1 MLKNKKLLSVLV
13 IAVMVVSMFGSAFA
27 IGGGNLDQEANGTE
41 SMDRFEALPFKP
53 LTGVAGVGKAAP
65 TDIFLVYQGWKDLTV
80 GSTVYFENKG
90 EIFTA
95 IYGVQAFGSIADAYA
110 LASNNSVIKIG
121 PGLYEEKLEVEKH
134 GVKFYGN
141 FAGVNPNGTP
151 AADTPYDI
159 PLVAERTDDTLETK
173 VNNCDWSTK
182 GNVNGI
188 TFAGFKFLDQHQ
200 LAPSG
205 SGSITVT
212 GTYIFNNIFEGA
224 NKSYSIHCDRGT
236 NFTIV
241 ITNNRIVDSNKI
253 FFIGGGGMYDV
264 QVDNNYFVNCKNTPM
279 WLTSCGNNSG
289 IESLISFS
297 GNVLNGCTHSVDLKY
312 TNGTFGENL
321 DYKRIQNNLF
331 YNCGSSSKSSLLFQ
345 YWPDHDN
352 NGTISPCTSTACKTL
367 ITGNTFYNIP
377 AGVAPIN
384 FIGADSRLGKNIN
397 YKVTV
402 NRNRFV
408 YPSAAGGKAITS
420 TLVGTI
426 DATNNYYGHCANGIG
441 NEVALDSIDDLFDI
455 SSTVVAF
462 LSMPYYADYGLSQYG
477 TKIELGL
484 GADADVIAGG
494 FVPSESKV
502 DNENFLITLKAKTG
516 LETVNLTNV
525 IGGAGV
531 DVKVYKDYSM
541 TVPLENNELYIEDI
555 LTNVYVVA
563 TDLVTKLSTKY
574 DVVVTSNTDK
584 AKTSIR
590 YVLDASTEDKNAYPN
605 VTITDSVVDIALE
618 SKYVYFPF
626 ELQVSPSASYELYT
640 DAECKTPY
648 ADSTYYMEPDKTT
661 TIYAKVTS
669 GNGKHTQVHTL
680 NFTRTGTNDDDAK
693 IFTVLTPEANT
704 NIFQGRKTIAY
715 RPGIMIDDATFT
727 FSVSPNATYT
737 IYGKYDAAT
746 GTLSE
751 ELSNQAE
758 PKKIIIGD
766 DITEYYVKVDSN
778 FGYSQIYTI
787 YVYND
792 IKSTDNVIRGVTG
805 IPDAVITED
814 EIFIK
819 ASETLAV
826 VNAHFETNVFAKVVV
841 YADEHKTFAL
851 EPSITTITVNKREVE
866 VRTFQFGVPNNKVFY
881 YVEVTSETGD
891 VRQYKVTLTK
901 DVARV
906 PIAFTDISGHWAENY
921 INIASSQG
929 LVSGRPNGDG
939 TFSFDPDAPATR
951 QEVAVFV
958 CTMLGMDSYAF
969 RGVPL
974 ASKLKDTDDMPE
986 WSYNYIKAVY
996 AVGAMVGNPDGYF
1009 YPTNN
1014 ITREEFFQTISSILK
1029 LDVNAAAD
1037 YDLTQFGDYQDVSGW
1052 AVPAVKAILKAGIAV
1067 GDNGNIKPRANI
1079 TRAEIATI
1087 MTNLSKLG

>member
-27 IGGGNLDQEANGTE
+27 IGGGNLDQEANGTA

-65 TDIFLVYQGWKDLTV
+65 TDILLVYQGWKDLTV

-110 LASNNSVIKIG
+110 LATNNAVIKIG
-121 PGLYEEKLEVEKH
+121 PGLYEETLVVEKH
-134 GVKFYGN
+134 GIKFYGN
-141 FAGVNPNGTP
+141 FAGVNPNGT
-151 AADTPYDI
+151 AAAETPYLI
-159 PLVAERTDDTLETK
+159 PLSDARVDESLETK
-173 VNNCDWSTK
+173 VNNSNWSTK

-188 TFAGFKFLDQHQ
+188 TFAGFKFLDKHQ

-205 SGSITVT
+205 SGSVTVT

-224 NKSYSIHCDRGT
+224 NSSYSIHCDRGN
-236 NFTIV
+236 NFTVV
-241 ITNNRIVDSNKI
+241 ITNNRIVNSNKI
-253 FFIGGGGMYDV
+253 FFIGGGGMYDI
-264 QVDNNYFVNCKNTPM
+264 QVDNNYFENCKNTPM
-279 WLTSCGNNSG
+279 WLTSCGNNQG

-297 GNVLNGCTHSVDLKY
+297 GNVLKDCTHSVDLKY

-352 NGTISPCTSTACKTL
+352 NGTISPCTSTSCKTL

-384 FIGADSRLGKNIN
+384 FVGADSRLGKDVN

-408 YPSAAGGKAITS
+408 FPSDAGGKVITS

-441 NEVALDSIDDLFDI
+441 NEVALDSIDGMFDI

-462 LSMPYYADYGLSQYG
+462 LSMPFYADYDLTTYG

-494 FVPSESKV
+494 FIPSESKV

-531 DVKVYKDYSM
+531 DVKVYKDYSL
-541 TVPLENNELYIEDI
+541 TIPLENNELYIKDT

-584 AKTSIR
+584 AKTAVR
-590 YVLDASTEDKNAYPN
+590 YVLDASKADKEAYSN
-605 VTITDSVVDIALE
+605 VTITGNVVDIALE

-626 ELQVSPSASYELYT
+626 ELQVSPSATYALYS

-648 ADSTYYMEPDKTT
+648 ADSTFYMEPDKTT
-661 TIYAKVTS
+661 VIYAKVTS
-669 GNGKHTQVHTL
+669 GDGKNTEVHTL

-693 IFTVLTPEANT
+693 IFTVTSPEANT
-704 NIFQGRKTIAY
+704 TIFQGRKTIAY

-727 FSVSPNATYT
+727 FDVSPNATYK
-737 IYGKYDAAT
+737 IYGKYNAT
-746 GTLSE
+746 TGALSE
-751 ELSNQAE
+751 ELSTQAE

-766 DITEYYVKVDSN
+766 DITEYYVKVESK
-778 FGYSQIYTI
+778 FGYSQVYTI

-792 IKSTDNVIRGVTG
+792 IKSTDNVVTGVTG
-805 IPDAVITED
+805 IPDAVITEN
-814 EIFIK
+814 EIFIT
-819 ASETLAV
+819 ASNTLAV
-826 VNAHFETNVFAKVVV
+826 VNAHFETNVFADVVV

-851 EPSITTITVNKREVE
+851 EPSITVTTVNKREVE
-866 VRTFQFGVPNNKVFY
+866 IRTFQFGVPTNKSFY
-881 YVEVTSETGD
+881 YMDVTSETGD
-891 VRQYKVTLTK
+891 VRSYKVTLT
-901 DVARV
+901 VEGAGQSV
-906 PIAFTDISGHWAENY
+906 AFTDISGHWAQTF
-921 INIASSQG
+921 INKASAQG

-958 CTMLGMDSYAF
+958 TKMLGMDAHAF
-969 RGVPL
+969 RNVPL
-974 ASKLKDTDDMPE
+974 ASKIRDTAEMPE
-986 WSYNYIKAVY
+986 WSYNFIKAVY
-996 AVGAMVGNPDGYF
+996 AVGAMVGNPDGNF
-1009 YPTNN
+1009 YPLNN
-1014 ITREEFFQTISSILK
+1014 ITREEFFQTICSILK
-1029 LDVNAAAD
+1029 LDVEAAAD
-1037 YDLTQFGDYQDVSGW
+1037 FDLTQFKDYQDVSDW
-1052 AVPAVKAILKAGIAV
+1052 AKPAVKAILKAGIAV

-1087 MTNLSKLG
+1087 ITNLSKIG